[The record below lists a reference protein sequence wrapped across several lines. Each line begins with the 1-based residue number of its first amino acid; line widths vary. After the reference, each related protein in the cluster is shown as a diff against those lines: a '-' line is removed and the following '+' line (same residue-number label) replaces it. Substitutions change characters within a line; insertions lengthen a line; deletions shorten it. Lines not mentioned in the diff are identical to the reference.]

1 MIVLQLTSDYIP
13 NPLWGMGWHVNFLT
27 NALRDKGLEVY
38 VGTANKSNGAE
49 KNIISTDSE
58 CDKRYLSDKPYEIFG
73 DFENFLTWQKLLGKA
88 IINQGIKPDIIH
100 CHNWMSWISAAE
112 IKKKYPDAKVIST
125 FHLLQ
130 KQYDTMSENPVP
142 EGHER
147 IIGIEGE
154 MMGQSERVIVQSDS
168 QMDLITKGYGY
179 NDNLRKIKIIP
190 SGFNFR
196 PIEFEEILKKR
207 KANPFIDM
215 SFVGRIETDKG
226 IYETLEAFTL
236 LSNDYKNVRMN
247 ILGKGPRLEEIM
259 EKFPLERIIY
269 HGFVDRDR
277 LEETLINS
285 SIFCLPSSSESF
297 GNSLVEAMALGV
309 APIFSKGKT
318 VPKLFEEKVHGL
330 NVPLIMSQEGY
341 RARPEDIIG
350 SMKYLLDN
358 RKVLE
363 RFSRKAYKFSR
374 SEYSME
380 KMVSR
385 VLDIYRGVL

>member
-309 APIFSKGKT
+309 VPIFSRGKT